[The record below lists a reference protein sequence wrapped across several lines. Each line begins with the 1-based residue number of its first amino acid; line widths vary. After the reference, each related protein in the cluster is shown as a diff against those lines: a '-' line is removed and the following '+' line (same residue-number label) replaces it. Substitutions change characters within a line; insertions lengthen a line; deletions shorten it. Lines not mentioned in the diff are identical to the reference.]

1 MRSVVLVHKDH
12 KDHKVLQVHKVLKV
26 HKVLLVHRDHK
37 DRKVLKVQQV
47 LASLFKE
54 LWRMLEICQVAQLMV
69 MHISFLLMD
78 IYMFMTPQLL
88 DGSMRV
94 QLLDHKDQWVHKDQ
108 WDHRVHRV

>member
-1 MRSVVLVHKDH
+1 MRSVVLVHRVHKDH
-12 KDHKVLQVHKVLKV
+12 KDHKDHRV

-37 DRKVLKVQQV
+37 DHRVHKVQQV

-94 QLLDHKDQWVHKDQ
+94 QLLDHKDQWVRKDQ

>member
-1 MRSVVLVHKDH
+1 VVLVHRVHRVHKDH
-12 KDHKVLQVHKVLKV
+12 KDHRV

-94 QLLDHKDQWVHKDQ
+94 QLLDHKDHKVLK
-108 WDHRVHRV
+108 DHRVHRVHRV